1 MLTVLMPTRHRPAK
15 LSTPL
20 WEEQTHGSVYA
31 AARGPLAGCMDPAS
45 VTGLQDPGEPL
56 GWPVKAFPAPVSVSK
71 TPTYFYAFH
80 WPAGR
85 EVGAAV
91 PSSGEPG
98 ERTCSLSAAPSPSRP
113 PVKAVS
119 TRGAAEG
126 TLLADQ
132 DEHLGLE
139 LPGSGV
145 TLCTEKLPP
154 QQSRAG

>member
-1 MLTVLMPTRHRPAK
+1 MYRSMRRRVVPF
-15 LSTPL
+15 S
-20 WEEQTHGSVYA
+20 
-31 AARGPLAGCMDPAS
+31 GCKDPAL
-45 VTGLQDPGEPL
+45 VTGQRDPGEPL
-56 GWPVKAFPAPVSVSK
+56 SWPVKAFPAPVSVSK
-71 TPTYFYAFH
+71 TPYVLCVSH

-91 PSSGEPG
+91 PSSGEPA
-98 ERTCSLSAAPSPSRP
+98 ERVLSLSAAPSPSRP
-113 PVKAVS
+113 PVKAVKKAVS

-132 DEHLGLE
+132 DEHLGLI

-145 TLCTEKLPP
+145 TLCTEKLAP